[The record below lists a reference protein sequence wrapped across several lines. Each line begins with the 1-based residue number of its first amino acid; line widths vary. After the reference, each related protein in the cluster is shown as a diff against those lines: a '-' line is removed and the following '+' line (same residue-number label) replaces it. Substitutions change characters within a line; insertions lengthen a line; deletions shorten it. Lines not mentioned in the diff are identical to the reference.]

1 MGGLERARIP
11 FIVQSRPGLA
21 HQTELSWQPPSE
33 LVDWAV
39 SGEAVF
45 GWRFSGFHVAQLTA
59 RRGRGMFA
67 GWHATASSFTKQRI
81 ARGRDEQR
89 CFRRV
94 QNYFGVLREKELFDR
109 PFFFFPQASPAEH
122 LQVNEVD
129 HLRDSMFC
137 VRFWGDVE
145 EQWKEKIGGKRYGE
159 VRNFKKVRK
168 FKFEI

>member
-1 MGGLERARIP
+1 MGIPREDGGDSNEQESRSSFRAVP
-11 FIVQSRPGLA
+11 VLA
-21 HQTELSWQPPSE
+21 HQTELSWRASTRAGR
-33 LVDWAV
+33 VVVA

-109 PFFFFPQASPAEH
+109 RFFLFPQASLA
-122 LQVNEVD
+122 
-129 HLRDSMFC
+129 
-137 VRFWGDVE
+137 G
-145 EQWKEKIGGKRYGE
+145 
-159 VRNFKKVRK
+159 
-168 FKFEI
+168 

>member
-1 MGGLERARIP
+1 
-11 FIVQSRPGLA
+11 
-21 HQTELSWQPPSE
+21 
-33 LVDWAV
+33 
-39 SGEAVF
+39 
-45 GWRFSGFHVAQLTA
+45 
-59 RRGRGMFA
+59 MFA

>member
-59 RRGRGMFA
+59 RRGRGMFCRLA
-67 GWHATASSFTKQRI
+67 CHCELFHKTGI

-109 PFFFFPQASPAEH
+109 PFFFSPQASPAEQ
-122 LQVNEVD
+122 LQVNEAD

-137 VRFWGDVE
+137 GRIWKDVE
-145 EQWKEKIGGKRYGE
+145 EQWKDNGSKNRYSINGE
-159 VRNFKKVRK
+159 RTS
-168 FKFEI
+168 